1 MSRRRLPRGQLL
13 LLLALLCPPVR
24 GDCNLPPEVR
34 NAQPD
39 LNGSTSFPE
48 QSFVTYKCDEGFL
61 KIPDKVDTVT
71 CLENGQWSDIEEF
84 CGRSCNVPTRLV
96 FASLK
101 KEYITKNF
109 YPVGFTVEYE
119 CRPGFQRTSFSSGKS
134 TCLQNLEWSEVD
146 TFCKKKSCPNPGDI
160 QNGNINITTDML
172 FGSQIFFSCNTGYKL
187 LGADSSFCSVVG
199 KTVAWSD
206 PLPTCTEIFCPEPP
220 EIDNGIIKGE
230 SENYVYGQ
238 SISYECDRGFILVGK
253 SSIYCTVK
261 NNDGE
266 WNDMPPE
273 CKEKSLTSKVPPTVH
288 KHTTVNFPST
298 EVPLMSQN
306 PTTINVP
313 ATKIPSASQKPST
326 VHAPATQHVPVTRPA
341 KKFHSTRTSTT
352 QKEISTSDADDLI
365 YGHTC
370 VITLT
375 VLLVMLVI
383 IG

>member
-273 CKEKSLTSKVPPTVH
+273 CK
-288 KHTTVNFPST
+288 
-298 EVPLMSQN
+298 
-306 PTTINVP
+306 
-313 ATKIPSASQKPST
+313 
-326 VHAPATQHVPVTRPA
+326 ATQHVPVTRPA

>member
-24 GDCNLPPEVR
+24 GECPRRLPAAGGP
-34 NAQPD
+34 
-39 LNGSTSFPE
+39 TSFPE

-273 CKEKSLTSKVPPTVH
+273 CTRIAPKPQKPTKGNIPATEAPPTPQ
-288 KHTTVNFPST
+288 KPNTAN
-298 EVPLMSQN
+298 
-306 PTTINVP
+306 IP
-313 ATKIPSASQKPST
+313 ATQAPPRPQKPST
-326 VHAPATQHVPVTRPA
+326 ANVPYTEHVPVTRPA

-375 VLLVMLVI
+375 VLLVMLLT
-383 IG
+383 